1 MRPVRSDPLN
11 RFLYRRLLSAVV
23 ASNAAIEANV
33 RARVGPLPHLLTIPG
48 GVDPGTF
55 TPDGP
60 AAPVRE
66 RLAFPASAFLVGILG
81 RLGEVK
87 GHEDFLAAAR
97 RVLAA
102 RAEAAFVVLAKAQSP
117 KEAELRARVD
127 GDPLLRGRVAFL
139 GHCPDL
145 PDVLRAFDLGVV
157 ASTGSEANCRVGLEW
172 MASGVPLLA
181 TAVGVLPDLVQ
192 DGETG
197 CLVAP
202 GDPEALAQPIVRLEA
217 RRDEARRLG
226 AGARRRVL
234 DRFTLA
240 RCAEAHVALLRR
252 LRRSPTR

>member
-1 MRPVRSDPLN
+1 
-11 RFLYRRLLSAVV
+11 
-23 ASNAAIEANV
+23 
-33 RARVGPLPHLLTIPG
+33 
-48 GVDPGTF
+48 
-55 TPDGP
+55 
-60 AAPVRE
+60 
-66 RLAFPASAFLVGILG
+66 
-81 RLGEVK
+81 
-87 GHEDFLAAAR
+87 
-97 RVLAA
+97 
-102 RAEAAFVVLAKAQSP
+102 
-117 KEAELRARVD
+117 
-127 GDPLLRGRVAFL
+127 
-139 GHCPDL
+139 
-145 PDVLRAFDLGVV
+145 
-157 ASTGSEANCRVGLEW
+157 